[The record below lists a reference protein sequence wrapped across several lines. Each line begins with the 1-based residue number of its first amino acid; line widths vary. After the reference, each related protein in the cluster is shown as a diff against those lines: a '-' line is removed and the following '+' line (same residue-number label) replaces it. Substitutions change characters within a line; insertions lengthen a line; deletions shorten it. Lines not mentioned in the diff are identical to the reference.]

1 MNALRYPFTA
11 AVTAVSL
18 ALAPCVF
25 APRPA
30 AAGDG
35 AALLGGFAAGALVG
49 GAIASA
55 PRYYAPP
62 PAVYVAPPPPPYYAD
77 CGYQRRPVYDS
88 WGNFA
93 GYRYMRLC

>member
-1 MNALRYPFTA
+1 MKAIKVGVISTVALTA
-11 AVTAVSL
+11 LTLGTSDLVST
-18 ALAPCVF
+18 
-25 APRPA
+25 PA

-35 AALLGGFAAGALVG
+35 AALLGGFAAGAIVG

-62 PAVYVAPPPPPYYAD
+62 PAVYVAPPPYYVD
-77 CGYQRRPVYDS
+77 CGYHRRPVYDA

-93 GYRYMRLC
+93 GYRYIRACD